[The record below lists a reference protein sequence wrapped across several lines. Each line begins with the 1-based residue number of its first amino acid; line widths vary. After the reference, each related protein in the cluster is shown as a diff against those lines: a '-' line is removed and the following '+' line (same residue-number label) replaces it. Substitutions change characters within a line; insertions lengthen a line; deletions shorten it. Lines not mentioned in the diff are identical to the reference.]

1 MDVILGIDHGTTR
14 TKVLALDHAL
24 RIVAEGAA
32 ELPHHYPQPGWVE
45 QSPEDILETTRAA
58 IAACLAAL
66 PPGTKIAGLGLA
78 NQGETVLVWDRETGQ
93 PVYPAIVWQDRR
105 TANRC
110 AELAAAGYER
120 LVHERTGLYLDPY
133 FSATKVWWILTHVP
147 DAQRLARAGRLLV
160 GTTDTWILWNLSAR
174 RLFLTDTT
182 TASRT
187 SLLNL
192 RTLAWDAELL
202 DLFEIPRSMLPDIAA
217 STGVVGAVE
226 LPGWPEPVPVAGLA
240 VDQQA
245 ALFSHACLEPGMVK
259 ATYGTGTFVLM
270 QIGLEPRLSQHGL
283 VTTVAWTID
292 GQASYALDG
301 GIYTTGAAVQWLV
314 EGLRILDRP
323 EQSAEV
329 ARAVPDSDDVYV
341 VPAFSGLA
349 APYWDPR
356 ARGLIIGLTLGT
368 SWAHVVRATLEGI
381 AYRVRD
387 VVEAMEADAGVPL
400 QVLRVDGGPTRNPF
414 LMQFQADVLGVPVEV
429 AETTEATARGAALL
443 AGLGLGWWTTG
454 DVAASWR
461 LAARYEPAMSE
472 EERERRY
479 ARWRRAVE
487 RAREWA
493 E

>member
-1 MDVILGIDHGTTR
+1 MEVVLGIDHGTTR
-14 TKVLALDHAL
+14 TKVLALDPAL

-32 ELPHHYPQPGWVE
+32 DLPQSFPRPGWVE
-45 QSPEDILETTRAA
+45 QSPQAILETTGAA
-58 IAACLAAL
+58 IAACLAGL
-66 PPGTKIAGLGLA
+66 PAGTSIAGIGLA
-78 NQGETVLVWDRETGQ
+78 NQGETVLAWDRDSGH
-93 PVYPAIVWQDRR
+93 PVYPALVWQDRR
-105 TANRC
+105 TADRC

-133 FSATKVWWILTHVP
+133 FSATKVWWILRNVP
-147 DAQRLARAGRLLV
+147 EAEQLLRAGRLLV
-160 GTTDTWILWNLSAR
+160 GTTDTWILWNLSGR

-187 SLLNL
+187 SLLDL
-192 RTLAWDAELL
+192 RRLAWDPELL
-202 DLFEIPRSMLPDIAA
+202 DLFEIPQSLLPEVVP
-217 STGVVGAVE
+217 STGQFGSVE
-226 LPGWPEPVPVAGLA
+226 LPGWSEPVPVTGLA

-270 QIGLEPRLSQHGL
+270 QIGQEPRLSQHGL
-283 VTTVAWTID
+283 VTTVAWTLG

-314 EGLRILDRP
+314 DGLCLLERP

-329 ARAVPDSDDVYV
+329 ARSVPDSDDVYV

-356 ARGLIIGLTLGT
+356 ARGLIIGLTRGT
-368 SWAHVVRATLEGI
+368 TWAHLVRATLEGI
-381 AYRVRD
+381 AFRVRD
-387 VVEAMEADAGVPL
+387 VVEAMEADAGTPL
-400 QVLRVDGGPTRNPF
+400 HVLRVDGGPTRNEF
-414 LMQFQADVLGVPVEV
+414 LMQFQADILGVPVEV
-429 AETTEATARGAALL
+429 AEATEATARGAALL
-443 AGLGLGWWTTG
+443 AGLGLGWWTIR

-461 LAARYEPAMSE
+461 PAARFDPAMGE
-472 EERERRY
+472 VQRQRRY
-479 ARWRRAVE
+479 AKWRRAVE
-487 RAREWA
+487 RARGWA